1 MHQSL
6 PVKSEIN
13 MYSYPVCPPQSSF
26 FDSMKSQANTGHSGL
41 VVSKSD
47 GLSNEMKNSVIVK
60 HDTKN
65 PHHSLEPRVSIAHSP
80 SPKLRNDLMSHYQSP
95 SGNQSKG
102 MYEYRSP
109 TQSPHHLAS
118 PHHHLESAQNSS
130 KPQQSPYHKQS
141 GGQLPSPHHQR
152 QSPHQ
157 HPHAQA
163 HPSPE
168 LRYGRTAAE
177 NQALMYQTQ
186 GEIIITFKA
195 RTILFFFMMMIT
207 LLLKHL

>member
-1 MHQSL
+1 M
-6 PVKSEIN
+6 PVKSELN

-26 FDSMKSQANTGHSGL
+26 FDPMKSQASTGNSGL
-41 VVSKSD
+41 MASKSD
-47 GLSNEMKNSVIVK
+47 SLSNEMKNSVIVK

-65 PHHSLEPRVSIAHSP
+65 PHHLEPRVSIAHSS
-80 SPKLRNDLMSHYQSP
+80 SPKLRNDLLGHYQSP
-95 SGNQSKG
+95 SGNQAKG

-118 PHHHLESAQNSS
+118 PHHHLEAAQNST
-130 KPQQSPYHKQS
+130 KAQQLPYHKAT
-141 GGQLPSPHHQR
+141 GGQLSSPHHQR

-157 HPHAQA
+157 HPPHAQA

-177 NQALMYQTQ
+177 SQALMYQSQ
-186 GEIIITFKA
+186 GRAYF
-195 RTILFFFMMMIT
+195 
-207 LLLKHL
+207 

>member
-1 MHQSL
+1 MHQSMS
-6 PVKSEIN
+6 VKGELN
-13 MYSYPVCPPQSSF
+13 MYNYPVCPPQSSF
-26 FDSMKSQANTGHSGL
+26 FESMKSQQPNAAHGNL
-41 VVSKSD
+41 VVSKSE

-65 PHHSLEPRVSIAHSP
+65 PHHLEPRVSIAHSP
-80 SPKLRNDLMSHYQSP
+80 SPKLRNDMMSHYQSP
-95 SGNQSKG
+95 SSNQAKG

-130 KPQQSPYHKQS
+130 KSQQSPYHKPS

-157 HPHAQA
+157 HPHAQT
-163 HPSPE
+163 HPSPDI
-168 LRYGRTAAE
+168 RYGRTAAE
-177 NQALMYQTQ
+177 NQALIYQSQ
-186 GEIIITFKA
+186 GIFLIK
-195 RTILFFFMMMIT
+195 
-207 LLLKHL
+207 LLIPSYMGLH